1 MGLKIALLISAYN
14 EENNMRRLIQDISF
28 PREDI
33 IVVDDGSTDNTWEIA
48 RDMGAV
54 VLRHKEN
61 LGKGSA
67 HRTGFKY
74 ALDHEYDYV
83 ITLDGDGQHD
93 PQEIP
98 RFVTAAKRTGADI
111 IIGLRNR
118 SLREMPLLRWFT
130 NFMTSFVVSFV
141 SHERVKDA
149 QSGYRAISARVMRHV
164 HLTTS
169 HFDTESEILIKAA
182 RSGCSIGEV
191 PISTIYRGG
200 ESRIRPCIDTI
211 RFIILGFRS
220 VWR

>member
-1 MGLKIALLISAYN
+1 MGLKIALLICAYN
-14 EENNMRRLIQDISF
+14 EGKNMRRLIQDISY

-33 IVVDDGSTDNTWEIA
+33 IIVDDGSTDNTWEIA
-48 RDMGAV
+48 RDMGTV
-54 VLRHKEN
+54 VLKHNKN
-61 LGKGSA
+61 LGKGNA
-67 HRTGFKY
+67 HQTGFRY
-74 ALDHEYDYV
+74 ALDHGYDYV

-98 RFVTAAKRTGADI
+98 RFVTAAKQTGNDI

-130 NFMTSFVVSFV
+130 NFMTSCVVSFI

-149 QSGYRAISARVMRHV
+149 QSGYRAISARVMKQV

-200 ESRIRPCIDTI
+200 ESRIRPCIDTF
-211 RFIILGFRS
+211 RFVILVIKS
-220 VWR
+220 LWR